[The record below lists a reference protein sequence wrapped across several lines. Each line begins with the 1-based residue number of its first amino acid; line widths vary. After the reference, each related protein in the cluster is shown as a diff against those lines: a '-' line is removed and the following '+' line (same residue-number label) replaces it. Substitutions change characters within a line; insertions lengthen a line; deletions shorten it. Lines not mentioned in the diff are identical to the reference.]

1 MTESEGTFGDGG
13 EDRRQESG
21 PLELAYLNLVKL
33 EPGTVV
39 NGRYRLER
47 LIGQGG
53 FGIVFE
59 ALDLTLGSRVAVK
72 FLNPR
77 WTRNERKFLRVRRE
91 INLSRRISDE
101 RIVKVF
107 SLESWREIH
116 FLVMELAAGRSL
128 RSLLEEKCLLAWPEF
143 RGIFLDIAGAVAVLH
158 QGGIVHRDLKPGN
171 ILIDDRGRVKIL
183 DFGLAKEIEDEEKTS
198 TAGEV
203 VGSPYYMSPEQIR
216 GQEVG
221 AASDVYQLGLVLYR
235 ALTGRHPFEH
245 PSTME
250 VIFKHLHQRPEPPE
264 LSTGGLPRFLRHGLD
279 RALEKSPGMRFRDAG
294 AMAAFFRRGKISW
307 PQRLLSA
314 WRRGPFKWAL
324 AGAALAVLALLAYRG
339 TFGSQAIHELTP
351 RGTVL
356 EARNRLGVRLW
367 RRDFS
372 PWTVF
377 HAHATGSS
385 VPIPQGTGMQSDF
398 GGLNLNGRRV
408 VLALLLPPQ
417 PLVFPAASSIASDEL
432 MMRQAILD
440 ERGHLLRREPFLR
453 EGEFDA
459 YDYPRVLKPYDVT
472 MLPGGEG
479 GEADA
484 LLCVQQYQSMYP
496 FAMVY
501 LRGIRRFVYTNS
513 GTLEVFPLG
522 SRNGLSLFMFFG
534 VNNLFSH
541 MSFIAENGFTPD
553 RSGWMV
559 IKGIP
564 NLREDER
571 NNVPYVGSLY
581 LLPAKVRMV
590 ENRWQQEGWVQFEEG
605 TMGDA
610 VKIDRQGRLTVR
622 TKKGVRTVQDSADT
636 LRRVYT
642 LFNGAYQERVKRR
655 NLRNAL
661 DRIAEA
667 LAFPLQNP
675 YLRSALLYVQGDLQV
690 GLGRYAAGEA
700 SLLQAL
706 REYPGNNDAN
716 ERLCEMEVL
725 KGDANAALGRL
736 EETFADSSKF
746 WGFHTFGVS
755 LFRTYVCLHQG
766 LFGRAADEIA
776 RLKLNVPAI
785 ADLCLATRGL
795 FRGDYAAALSL
806 LRRLERQPLDTHDL
820 REMRLLLGRALLISG
835 SDEGKARFLFEDLQR
850 NSLEYGHLAELSAC
864 YFLARSGQHAE
875 AARSAREA
883 FTRLRER
890 SRGDFMAR
898 IWLFYDAYVYA
909 LTQELAGDRRQAES
923 GYRACVEANP
933 HSDLARRARERLRI
947 MERGAA

>member
-1 MTESEGTFGDGG
+1 VAESEGTFGDGG
-13 EDRRQESG
+13 EGRRQESG

-39 NGRYRLER
+39 NGRYRLEW

-59 ALDLTLGSRVAVK
+59 ALDQTLGSRVAVK

-77 WTRNERKFLRVRRE
+77 LTRNERKCLRVRRE
-91 INLSRRISDE
+91 SNLSRRISDE

-107 SLESWREIH
+107 SLEIWRDVR

-128 RSLLEEKCLLAWPEF
+128 KSLLEEKCLLAWPEF
-143 RGIFLDIAGAVAVLH
+143 RDVFLDIAGAVAVLH
-158 QGGIVHRDLKPGN
+158 QNGIVHRDLKPAN

-183 DFGLAKEIEDEEKTS
+183 DFGLAKEIEDAEKTS

-216 GQEVG
+216 GQDVG

-235 ALTGRHPFEH
+235 ALSGRHPFEH

-250 VIFKHLHQRPEPPE
+250 VIFKHLHQRPEPPDP
-264 LSTGGLPRFLRHGLD
+264 STGGLPRFLRHGLD
-279 RALEKSPGMRFRDAG
+279 RALEKSPAKRFRDAG

-324 AGAALAVLALLAYRG
+324 TGAALAVLALFAFRW

-356 EARNRLGVRLW
+356 EARNRFGVRLW

-385 VPIPQGTGMQSDF
+385 VPVPQGTGLQSEF
-398 GGLNLNGRRV
+398 GGLKLNGRRV

-417 PLVFPAASSIASDEL
+417 PLVFPAASSIASDEF

-440 ERGHLLRREPFLR
+440 EHGHLLRREPFLR

-459 YDYPRVLKPYDVT
+459 YDYPRVLKPYEVT
-472 MLPGGEG
+472 MLPGGG
-479 GEADA
+479 DGEVDA

-496 FAMVY
+496 FAMVF

-513 GTLEVFPLG
+513 GTLEAFPLG
-522 SRNGLSLFMFFG
+522 SRGGLSLFMFFG

-553 RSGWMV
+553 RSGWRV

-564 NLREDER
+564 NLRADER
-571 NNVPYVGSLY
+571 NNVPYSGSLY
-581 LLPAKVRMV
+581 LLPSQVHMV
-590 ENRWQQEGWVQFEEG
+590 ANRWRQEGWARFEEG
-605 TMGDA
+605 TMGDSLE
-610 VKIDRQGRLTVR
+610 IDRQGRLTVR
-622 TKKGVRTVQDSADT
+622 PKDGVRKYQDSTDP

-642 LFNGAYQERVKRR
+642 LFNAVYQERVKRR
-655 NLRNAL
+655 NLKNAL

-690 GLGRYAAGEA
+690 GLGRYAEGEA
-700 SLLQAL
+700 SLLESL
-706 REYPGNNDAN
+706 RAYPGNNDAN

-725 KGDANAALGRL
+725 KGAPAAALRRL
-736 EETFADSSKF
+736 HESFADNTRF
-746 WGFHTFGVS
+746 WGFRDFGVH
-755 LFRTYVCLHQG
+755 LFRFYVGLHQG
-766 LFGRAADEIA
+766 MFGRAADEIVK
-776 RLKLNVPAI
+776 LKPSVPAI
-785 ADLCLATRGL
+785 ADLCLAMRDL
-795 FRGDYAAALSL
+795 FHGDYAAALSF
-806 LRRLERQPLDTHDL
+806 LRRLERQPLDVHDL

-864 YFLARSGQHAE
+864 YFLARSGRPAE

-890 SRGDFMAR
+890 ARGDFMTR
-898 IWLFYDAYVYA
+898 IWLFYDAYVYG
-909 LTQELAGDRRQAES
+909 LTQELAGDRRQAGA

-933 HSDLARRARERLRI
+933 HTDLARRARERLKILRP
-947 MERGAA
+947 GA